1 MAESARDMKVR
12 EDGVAAWLISKLVDY
27 QAYSDAQW
35 DRYFEGYWRWL
46 RFHLPRLGTN
56 LAVRLALDAV
66 KQAVETIDAGGELP
80 EPPHIPKALEAIW
93 GPFTEDG
100 GTKLMDEVRSKYRH
114 GVETGAY
121 MRKKPK
127 QPALKLTAAKAARS
141 DAWAKGAA
149 RSDAW
154 SGHCHWRQ
162 KVNMAKEDPRQGRL
176 F

>member
-1 MAESARDMKVR
+1 MTETARMERQR
-12 EDGVAAWLISKLVDY
+12 EDGVATWLISKLVDY
-27 QAYSDAQW
+27 QAYSSAQW

-46 RFHLPRLGTN
+46 RFHLPRLGTT

-80 EPPHIPKALEAIW
+80 EPPGIPKALEAIW

-121 MRKKPK
+121 MRRKPK
-127 QPALKLTAAKAARS
+127 RPVLKMEYAPSRIPAK
-141 DAWAKGAA
+141 DKGE
-149 RSDAW
+149 
-154 SGHCHWRQ
+154 WRQ
-162 KVNMAKEDPRQGRL
+162 KANLPKEDPRQGRL

>member
-1 MAESARDMKVR
+1 MTESARMARQR
-12 EDGVAAWLISKLVDY
+12 EDGVASWLISKLVNY
-27 QAYSDAQW
+27 QAYSSAQW

-66 KQAVETIDAGGELP
+66 KQAVETIDAGGQLP
-80 EPPHIPKALEAIW
+80 EPPGIPKALEAIW

-121 MRKKPK
+121 MRRKPK
-127 QPALKLTAAKAARS
+127 RPVLKMEYAPPRIPAK
-141 DAWAKGAA
+141 DKGE
-149 RSDAW
+149 
-154 SGHCHWRQ
+154 WRQ
-162 KVNMAKEDPRQGRL
+162 KANLPKEDPRQGRL

>member
-1 MAESARDMKVR
+1 MTESARMERQR
-12 EDGVAAWLISKLVDY
+12 EDGVASWLISKLVDY
-27 QAYSDAQW
+27 QAYSSAQW

-46 RFHLPRLGTN
+46 RFHLPRLGTS
-56 LAVRLALDAV
+56 LAVRFALDAV

-80 EPPHIPKALEAIW
+80 EPPGIPKALEAIW

-121 MRKKPK
+121 MRRKPK
-127 QPALKLTAAKAARS
+127 RPVLKMEYAPSRIPAK
-141 DAWAKGAA
+141 DKGE
-149 RSDAW
+149 
-154 SGHCHWRQ
+154 WRQ
-162 KVNMAKEDPRQGRL
+162 KANLPKEDPRQGRL

>member
-1 MAESARDMKVR
+1 MTESARMARQR
-12 EDGVAAWLISKLVDY
+12 EDGVASWLISKLVDY
-27 QAYSDAQW
+27 QAYSSAQW

-46 RFHLPRLGTN
+46 RFHLPRLGTS
-56 LAVRLALDAV
+56 LAVRFALDAV

-80 EPPHIPKALEAIW
+80 EPPGIPKALEAIW

-121 MRKKPK
+121 MRRKPK
-127 QPALKLTAAKAARS
+127 RPVLKMEYAPSRIPAK
-141 DAWAKGAA
+141 DKGE
-149 RSDAW
+149 
-154 SGHCHWRQ
+154 WRQ
-162 KVNMAKEDPRQGRL
+162 KANLPKEDPRQGRL

>member
-1 MAESARDMKVR
+1 MTESARMERQR
-12 EDGVAAWLISKLVDY
+12 EDGVAAWLILKLVDY
-27 QAYSDAQW
+27 QAYSSAQW

-46 RFHLPRLGTN
+46 RFHLPRLGTS

-80 EPPHIPKALEAIW
+80 EPPGIPKALEAIW

-121 MRKKPK
+121 MRRKPK
-127 QPALKLTAAKAARS
+127 RPVLKMEYAPSRIPAK
-141 DAWAKGAA
+141 DKGE
-149 RSDAW
+149 
-154 SGHCHWRQ
+154 WRQ
-162 KVNMAKEDPRQGRL
+162 KANLPKEDPRQGRL